1 MIYAWSYTK
10 EAIFFTSF
18 NVARAI
24 NLCGWGTCQDLG
36 GFWTYNAV
44 LQFSCSITGLTR
56 VYAYSEVEKNNWANR
71 WLWHLN
77 RSISISIYIIYIYI
91 SSMVVM
97 VELLGSTIY
106 DFCRCI
112 TDLLRREMAMPICNS
127 YVNIEIR
134 IYIYNIS
141 YIYNVYN
148 ICVCLSLYIYIYI
161 PDYSCIYHRIS

>member
-77 RSISISIYIIYIYI
+77 RSISISISIYIICICFPLQKSKI
-91 SSMVVM
+91 VAILCCNGLSHNNARFQIVLPANPVAVRARKGIWSVA
-97 VELLGSTIY
+97 
-106 DFCRCI
+106 DFWWFSEVKIWKNCRA
-112 TDLLRREMAMPICNS
+112 R
-127 YVNIEIR
+127 
-134 IYIYNIS
+134 
-141 YIYNVYN
+141 
-148 ICVCLSLYIYIYI
+148 
-161 PDYSCIYHRIS
+161 

>member
-77 RSISISIYIIYIYI
+77 RSISISIYIYNTYI

-127 YVNIEIR
+127 YVNIEIQYTYIIYH
-134 IYIYNIS
+134 IYIMCTIS
-141 YIYNVYN
+141 
-148 ICVCLSLYIYIYI
+148 VCASLSLYIYIYSWLFM
-161 PDYSCIYHRIS
+161 YIS